1 MGRHER
7 AFAVDDGDSIPLCDN
22 RAIADFLTGYSVETS
37 PAAADRLDSFRDHL
51 QPGTRVYI
59 ATLPGTGFEQV
70 ISTARRL
77 RDEGM
82 IPVPHLPARGIS
94 GPDQL
99 DRLLGELSREAGVEE
114 VLAIAAGLRSPVGAF
129 DRTMRM
135 LETGLFE
142 RNGIRRIGVAGHP
155 EGNPDIGSDELGRA
169 LAEKNAFAER
179 SGIALYLVTQFC
191 FDPKPVIA
199 WDKAIRGA
207 GNRLPIHIGIAGPA
221 TLKSLLN
228 YARMCGIGPSAR
240 MLRLQGRSLARLG
253 TVSAPDQVVADL
265 ARYRAADPQCGIES
279 AHFYTFGG
287 LQRTT
292 RWLSAVLSGE
302 FDMRANQGG
311 FVARTEL

>member
-1 MGRHER
+1 MGRYER
-7 AFAVDDGDSIPLCDN
+7 AFAVAGGNATPLCDKH
-22 RAIADFLTGYSVETS
+22 AIVDFLTGYSVETS

-51 QPGTRVYI
+51 SPGTRVYI

-82 IPVPHLPARGIS
+82 IPVPHLPARGIG

-99 DRLLGELSREAGVEE
+99 DRLLGAMSREAGVEE
-114 VLAIAAGLRSPVGAF
+114 VLAIAGGLRSPVGAF
-129 DRTMRM
+129 DRTMQM
-135 LETGLFE
+135 LETGLFQ
-142 RNGIRRIGVAGHP
+142 RHGIRRIGVAGHP
-155 EGNPDIGSDELGRA
+155 EGNPDIDSDELGRA
-169 LAEKNAFAER
+169 LAEKNAFAEQ

-199 WDKAIRGA
+199 WDRAIRQA

-240 MLRLQGRSLARLG
+240 VLLRQGRSLARLG
-253 TVSAPDQVVADL
+253 TVSAPDQLVAGL
-265 ARYRAADPQCGIES
+265 ARYRASDPQCGIES

-287 LQRTT
+287 LRRAT
-292 RWLSAVLSGE
+292 RWLDAVLKGD
-302 FDMRANQGG
+302 FDMRVDREG
-311 FVARTEL
+311 FIARGDL